1 MQLNIESISKP
12 KAKSFINMLLESIG
26 LGRSHRG
33 SRHALSHLSNHQGST
48 SGCYDIRHE
57 KNGVHWEGC
66 PNFNP
71 NPRQLSPRDQLSMNR
86 MMNPPRGSPRMG
98 DHSPPSAGLSLP
110 LLQRNHS
117 SPNERYLEGSGG
129 LEALAMGGIGPR
141 SRSIGQNPGGRE
153 ALRLGRQDPR
163 DRNHILGAAPLG
175 LEDFEELGTRRLQ
188 SNIDSDQHGTFEH
201 LINRNVAT
209 RSLNQ
214 GQYNPSRQH
223 LHEDIYPDSS
233 LQRPRYYSPRTP
245 ISRRQFQDLGPGP
258 PEYLMTPDYQPAVYY
273 PNSPRLSQ
281 RSTPRMMYDE
291 RNEIAMRS
299 PHLHHNNLHQSPN
312 PLMHGEMDSP
322 LTSSRYGSIHSRSP
336 LGGGSNADLQ
346 REMSEQ
352 RSMRMEPSMM
362 PYTTHDRSQ
371 GGSRH
376 YGGPLN
382 TNYQSPYVED
392 WVSEVGMGPDEMMQ
406 RQAAMEGGGF
416 FYDERAGIGLDDGYG
431 RSRLV

>member
-1 MQLNIESISKP
+1 MHYNFESISKP
-12 KAKSFINMLLESIG
+12 KAKKFIDMLLESIG
-26 LGRSHRG
+26 LGRPHRG

-71 NPRQLSPRDQLSMNR
+71 NPRQLSPRDQFSMSR
-86 MMNPPRGSPRMG
+86 MINSPRGTSRMG
-98 DHSPPSAGLSLP
+98 GHSPPSTGLSLP

-117 SPNERYLEGSGG
+117 EPNERCLEGSGG
-129 LEALAMGGIGPR
+129 LEALVMGGIGPR
-141 SRSIGQNPGGRE
+141 SRSIGQNPGGLE

-163 DRNHILGAAPLG
+163 DRNHILGAAPMG
-175 LEDFEELGTRRLQ
+175 LKDFEELGRRRLQ
-188 SNIDSDQHGTFEH
+188 SNVDSDQHGTFEH
-201 LINRNVAT
+201 LINRNMAS

-214 GQYNPSRQH
+214 GHPNTSRQRP
-223 LHEDIYPDSS
+223 HEDIYHDFS

-245 ISRRQFQDLGPGP
+245 ILRTQFQDLGPGP
-258 PEYLMTPDYQPAVYY
+258 PEYLMTPDHQPAAYY

-281 RSTPRMMYDE
+281 RSTPGMMYDE
-291 RNEIAMRS
+291 RNEIAMKS
-299 PHLHHNNLHQSPN
+299 PHPHHNNLHQSPN
-312 PLMHGEMDSP
+312 PLMYGEMDSP

-336 LGGGSNADLQ
+336 LAGGSNADLQ

-352 RSMRMEPSMM
+352 RLMRMEPSMM
-362 PYTTHDRSQ
+362 PYSTHDRSQ
-371 GGSRH
+371 GGSRN

-406 RQAAMEGGGF
+406 RQATMEGGGF

>member
-1 MQLNIESISKP
+1 
-12 KAKSFINMLLESIG
+12 MLLESIG
-26 LGRSHRG
+26 LGRPHRG
-33 SRHALSHLSNHQGST
+33 SRHAHSHLSNHQGST
-48 SGCYDIRHE
+48 TGCYDIRHE

-71 NPRQLSPRDQLSMNR
+71 NPRQLSPRDQFSMSR
-86 MMNPPRGSPRMG
+86 MINSPRGTSRMG
-98 DHSPPSAGLSLP
+98 GHPPPSTGLSSP
-110 LLQRNHS
+110 LLQGNHS
-117 SPNERYLEGSGG
+117 NPNERCLEGPGG

-141 SRSIGQNPGGRE
+141 SRSIGQNPGGLE

-175 LEDFEELGTRRLQ
+175 LEEFEELDKRRLQ

-201 LINRNVAT
+201 LINRNMAS
-209 RSLNQ
+209 RSFNR
-214 GQYNPSRQH
+214 GYPNSSRQRPQ
-223 LHEDIYPDSS
+223 EDIYPDSS

-245 ISRRQFQDLGPGP
+245 ISRTQFQDLGPGP
-258 PEYLMTPDYQPAVYY
+258 PEYLMTPDYQPAAYY

-299 PHLHHNNLHQSPN
+299 PHPHHNNLHQSPN
-312 PLMHGEMDSP
+312 PLMYGEMDSP

-336 LGGGSNADLQ
+336 LGGESNADLL

-362 PYTTHDRSQ
+362 PYPTHDHSQ
-371 GGSRH
+371 VGSRN

-392 WVSEVGMGPDEMMQ
+392 WVSEVGMGPDEVMQ

>member
-1 MQLNIESISKP
+1 MQYNVESISKP
-12 KAKSFINMLLESIG
+12 KAKPSIDMLLENIG

-33 SRHALSHLSNHQGST
+33 SRHARSHLSNHQGST
-48 SGCYDIRHE
+48 SGCYDTRHE

-71 NPRQLSPRDQLSMNR
+71 NARQLSPRDQLSMDR
-86 MMNPPRGSPRMG
+86 MIHSPRGTLRMG
-98 DHSPPSAGLSLP
+98 DHSPSSTGLSLP

-117 SPNERYLEGSGG
+117 SPTERYLEGSGG
-129 LEALAMGGIGPR
+129 LEALAIGGIGPR
-141 SRSIGQNPGGRE
+141 SRSIVQNPGGLE
-153 ALRLGRQDPR
+153 ALQLGRQNPR
-163 DRNHILGAAPLG
+163 DRNHILGAAPRG
-175 LEDFEELGTRRLQ
+175 LEDFEELDRRRLQ
-188 SNIDSDQHGTFEH
+188 SNVGSGQHEAFEH
-201 LINRNVAT
+201 LINRNMAS
-209 RSLNQ
+209 RALNQ
-214 GQYNPSRQH
+214 EHPNPRRQH
-223 LHEDIYPDSS
+223 LHEDIYPNSS
-233 LQRPRYYSPRTP
+233 LQMPRYYSPRAP
-245 ISRRQFQDLGPGP
+245 ISRTQFQDLGPGP
-258 PEYLMTPDYQPAVYY
+258 PEYLMTPDYQPAACY

-281 RSTPRMMYDE
+281 RSTPRMVYDE

-299 PHLHHNNLHQSPN
+299 PHPHHINLHQSPS
-312 PLMHGEMDSP
+312 PLMYGEMDSP

-346 REMSEQ
+346 REMTEQ

-371 GGSRH
+371 GGSRN

-416 FYDERAGIGLDDGYG
+416 FYDERADIGLDDGYG